1 MPFLGR
7 QEQNANV
14 REIAAGYGRH
24 GDQWVNKVGYS
35 RKAGGLMYQRE
46 LLTHVVN

>member
-1 MPFLGR
+1 MPFQGR

-24 GDQWVNKVGYS
+24 DDQWVQEVP
-35 RKAGGLMYQRE
+35 GL
-46 LLTHVVN
+46 VNP